1 MAFVYIPEIKKV
13 PEGATKEERIKM
25 FNEYKEDLIRCNP
38 NFFNEDGTVRTFWK
52 VLKYTF
58 IKPSQKQL

>member
-38 NFFNEDGTVRTFWK
+38 NSFNEDGTVRTFWQ

>member
-38 NFFNEDGTVRTFWK
+38 NSFNEDGTVRTFWK